1 MRILLLEDDGDLAG
15 AVADALRRSGFA
27 VDTVETLAAADEYV
41 SVNDY
46 DAAVFDRMVHD
57 GDSADLVRRYR
68 EEGRPLPVLFL
79 TARDR
84 LADRVEGFEA
94 GGDDYLVK
102 PFAVPELVARVR
114 SLCRRAG
121 TMRAAVV
128 TAGDVTVDSARHEVF
143 RAGVQLTLTPKEF
156 AVLELL
162 AASAGRAVGRAELVE
177 HCWDEMADP
186 VSNVVDVVVAQLRR
200 KLGEPPLVHTVRGV
214 GYRLD
219 APAVRTRG
227 PAARER
233 R

>member
-1 MRILLLEDDGDLAG
+1 MRILLLEDDRDLAG
-15 AVADALRRSGFA
+15 AVADALKRSGFA
-27 VDTVETLAAADEYV
+27 VDRVETLAAADEHL
-41 SVNDY
+41 SVNSY
-46 DAAVFDRMVHD
+46 DAAVFDRVVHD
-57 GDSADLVRRYR
+57 GDSANLVRQYR
-68 EEGRPLPVLFL
+68 EQGSLLPVLFL

-84 LADRVEGFEA
+84 LTDRVEGFEA

-102 PFAVPELVARVR
+102 PFAVPELVVRAR

-121 TMRAAVV
+121 TMRASVV
-128 TAGDVTVDSARHEVF
+128 TTGDMTVDSARHEVF

-162 AASAGRAVGRAELVE
+162 ATARGDVVGRAELVE

-200 KLGEPPLVHTVRGV
+200 KLGEPAVVHTVRGV

-219 APAVRTRG
+219 AAVAGARGTATRG
-227 PAARER
+227 RP
-233 R
+233 

>member
-1 MRILLLEDDGDLAG
+1 MRILLLEDDRDLAG
-15 AVADALRRSGFA
+15 AVADALKRSGFA
-27 VDTVETLAAADEYV
+27 VDTVETLAAADESL
-41 SVNDY
+41 SVNSY
-46 DAAVFDRMVHD
+46 DAAVFDRVVHD
-57 GDSADLVRRYR
+57 GDSVDLVRQYR
-68 EEGRPLPVLFL
+68 ERGWLLPVLFL
-79 TARDR
+79 TARDQ

-102 PFAVPELVARVR
+102 PFAVPELVVRVR

-121 TMRAAVV
+121 TIRAAVV

-162 AASAGRAVGRAELVE
+162 AAGRGVVVSRADLVE

-200 KLGEPPLVHTVRGV
+200 KLGEPAVVRTVRGV
-214 GYRLD
+214 GYCLD
-219 APAVRTRG
+219 AGAESAPDSVTRG
-227 PAARER
+227 GR
-233 R
+233 